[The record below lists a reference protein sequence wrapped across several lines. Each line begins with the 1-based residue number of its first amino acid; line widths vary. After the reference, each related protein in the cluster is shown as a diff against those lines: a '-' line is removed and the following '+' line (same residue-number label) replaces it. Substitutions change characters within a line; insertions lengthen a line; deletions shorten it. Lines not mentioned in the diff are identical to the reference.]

1 MDKEEL
7 SPGTFLKCGKAGH
20 WAVYNLPFT
29 STANACLNC
38 GQVGHWE
45 VDYPT
50 LPGQGGTV
58 PQMPTSQESLP
69 NHLDLVAK
77 GECLTDYGEI

>member
-1 MDKEEL
+1 MMDKEEL
-7 SPGTFLKCGKAGH
+7 LPGTFLKCGKAGH
-20 WAVYNLPFT
+20 WASYIYNLPFT

-58 PQMPTSQESLP
+58 PQTFTGMS
-69 NHLDLVAK
+69 AK
-77 GECLTDYGEI
+77 SSGPGGQR